1 MKKLICIGFAPFLIV
16 SCAMD
21 SLTGDTVSR
30 GQAGQAQSV
39 RTGTIVS
46 IRNINIQGSST
57 GGTLVGAGVGGLL
70 GNQFG
75 GGSGRTA
82 ATVGGALV
90 GGALGSQAGQ
100 SMNSRRGI
108 EIDVSL
114 DQNRERIS
122 VVQEVNPRES
132 FSVGDKVRVMVG
144 GGRTRVSH

>member
-1 MKKLICIGFAPFLIV
+1 
-16 SCAMD
+16 MD
-21 SLTGDTVSR
+21 SLTSDTVSR
-30 GQAGQAQSV
+30 DQAGQAQSV

-46 IRNINIQGSST
+46 IRDINIQGGST

-122 VVQEVNPRES
+122 VVQEVNPRET
-132 FSVGDKVRVMVG
+132 FFVGDKVRVMVG